1 MADEGSAQ
9 HGENG
14 LLRRLHSEFGFIA
27 GNFLIMVLSWLILDF
42 FSEMPAT
49 YYPLYVQAL
58 GGTAA
63 SIGLIGAVEMVARG
77 LVQIPGGYLADKY
90 GRRWLISTMTFVAA
104 MGRIFYALAPSWEWI
119 LLGAVTVGLTNIYGP
134 ALNAIVAD
142 SVPKERRGM
151 AFSIINLIASVST
164 TPAPL
169 IAGLLY
175 VQMGLVPSMRLGY
188 GLMMAGFLGAALM
201 RTRLKETVE
210 NPTRINLSEMA
221 ASYPRSM
228 RESVNVWRLVPRSAF
243 VLFVANSM
251 TSFII
256 GTFQPIFTLY
266 IIRDLGIGEVA
277 FSYIMTAL
285 FVSMIVLAIPSGKII
300 DKVGKKKPLIV
311 AYLLWAVAIPLFV
324 WGDFWRLILAMSLVG
339 LLQVLVNGAGS
350 ALFADLVPREHR
362 GKVSGSTGFFNM
374 IALAVGQLLGGW
386 MYDNVSHSF
395 SFYLQLALI
404 WAPLLMIYLYVKEP
418 ERKES

>member
-1 MADEGSAQ
+1 MAAEGSDQ
-9 HGENG
+9 HEENG

-104 MGRIFYALAPSWEWI
+104 MGRIFYVLAPSWEWI
-119 LLGAVTVGLTNIYGP
+119 LLGAVTVGVTNIYGP

-142 SVPKERRGM
+142 SVPKEKRGM

-210 NPTRINLSEMA
+210 KPTRINLSEMT

-228 RESVNVWRLVPRSAF
+228 RESVNVWKLVPRSAF
-243 VLFVANSM
+243 VLFVANTM

-256 GTFQPIFTLY
+256 GTFQPVFTLY
-266 IIRDLGIGEVA
+266 IIKDLGIGEVP

-300 DKVGKKKPLIV
+300 DKVGKKKPLI
-311 AYLLWAVAIPLFV
+311 AAFLLWAVAVPLFI
-324 WGDFWRLILAMSLVG
+324 WGDFWRLIMAMSLVG
-339 LLQVLVNGAGS
+339 LLQILVNGAGS
-350 ALFADLVPREHR
+350 ALFADLVPKEHR
-362 GKVSGSTGFFNM
+362 GKVNGSTGFFNM

-386 MYDNVSHSF
+386 MYDNVSHGSP
-395 SFYLQLALI
+395 FYMQLALI

>member
-9 HGENG
+9 YGENG

-188 GLMMAGFLGAALM
+188 ALMMAGFLGAALM

-210 NPTRINLSEMA
+210 NPTRINLSEMT

-266 IIRDLGIGEVA
+266 IIKDLGIGEVA

-285 FVSMIVLAIPSGKII
+285 FVTMIVLAIPSGKII

-311 AYLLWAVAIPLFV
+311 AYLLWAVAVPLFI

-350 ALFADLVPREHR
+350 ALFADLVPKEHR
-362 GKVSGSTGFFNM
+362 GKVNGSTGFFNM

-386 MYDNVSHSF
+386 MYDNVSHGF
-395 SFYLQLALI
+395 PFYLQLALI
-404 WAPLLMIYLYVKEP
+404 WAPLLMICIYVKEP

>member
-14 LLRRLHSEFGFIA
+14 LPRRLHSEFGFIA

-90 GRRWLISTMTFVAA
+90 GRRWLISTMTFMAA
-104 MGRIFYALAPSWEWI
+104 IGRIFYVLAPSWEWI

-256 GTFQPIFTLY
+256 GTYQPVFTLY

-285 FVSMIVLAIPSGKII
+285 FVSMIVLALPAGKII
-300 DKVGKKKPLIV
+300 D
-311 AYLLWAVAIPLFV
+311 
-324 WGDFWRLILAMSLVG
+324 
-339 LLQVLVNGAGS
+339 
-350 ALFADLVPREHR
+350 
-362 GKVSGSTGFFNM
+362 
-374 IALAVGQLLGGW
+374 
-386 MYDNVSHSF
+386 
-395 SFYLQLALI
+395 
-404 WAPLLMIYLYVKEP
+404 
-418 ERKES
+418 

>member
-1 MADEGSAQ
+1 
-9 HGENG
+9 
-14 LLRRLHSEFGFIA
+14 
-27 GNFLIMVLSWLILDF
+27 
-42 FSEMPAT
+42 
-49 YYPLYVQAL
+49 
-58 GGTAA
+58 
-63 SIGLIGAVEMVARG
+63 
-77 LVQIPGGYLADKY
+77 
-90 GRRWLISTMTFVAA
+90 MTFVAA
-104 MGRIFYALAPSWEWI
+104 MGRIFYVLAPSWEWI

-201 RTRLKETVE
+201 RMRLKETVE

-256 GTFQPIFTLY
+256 GTYQPVFTLY

-300 DKVGKKKPLIV
+300 DKVGKKKPLI
-311 AYLLWAVAIPLFV
+311 AAFLLWAVAVPLFI

-350 ALFADLVPREHR
+350 ALFADLVPKEHR

-395 SFYLQLALI
+395 PFYLQLALI
-404 WAPLLMIYLYVKEP
+404 WAPLLMICLYVKEP

>member
-1 MADEGSAQ
+1 MAAEGSDQ
-9 HGENG
+9 HEENG
-14 LLRRLHSEFGFIA
+14 LLRRFHSEFGFIA

-104 MGRIFYALAPSWEWI
+104 MGRIFYVLAPSWEWI

-188 GLMMAGFLGAALM
+188 GLMMVGFLGAALM
-201 RTRLKETVE
+201 RMRLKETVE

-256 GTFQPIFTLY
+256 GTYQPVFTLY

-285 FVSMIVLAIPSGKII
+285 FVSMIILAIPSGKII

-362 GKVSGSTGFFNM
+362 GKVSGSMGFFNM
-374 IALAVGQLLGGW
+374 MALAVGQLLGGW
-386 MYDNVSHSF
+386 MYDNVSHGF
-395 SFYLQLALI
+395 PFYLQLALI

>member
-1 MADEGSAQ
+1 MAAEGSDQ
-9 HGENG
+9 HEENG

-90 GRRWLISTMTFVAA
+90 GRRWLKSTMTFVAA
-104 MGRIFYALAPSWEWI
+104 MGRIFYVLAPSWEWI

-210 NPTRINLSEMA
+210 NPTRINL
-221 ASYPRSM
+221 
-228 RESVNVWRLVPRSAF
+228 
-243 VLFVANSM
+243 
-251 TSFII
+251 
-256 GTFQPIFTLY
+256 
-266 IIRDLGIGEVA
+266 
-277 FSYIMTAL
+277 
-285 FVSMIVLAIPSGKII
+285 
-300 DKVGKKKPLIV
+300 
-311 AYLLWAVAIPLFV
+311 
-324 WGDFWRLILAMSLVG
+324 
-339 LLQVLVNGAGS
+339 
-350 ALFADLVPREHR
+350 
-362 GKVSGSTGFFNM
+362 
-374 IALAVGQLLGGW
+374 
-386 MYDNVSHSF
+386 
-395 SFYLQLALI
+395 
-404 WAPLLMIYLYVKEP
+404 
-418 ERKES
+418 

>member
-1 MADEGSAQ
+1 MAGEDEARDEG
-9 HGENG
+9 NG
-14 LLRRLHSEFGFIA
+14 LLRGLRSEFGFIA
-27 GNFLIMVLSWLILDF
+27 GNFLIMVLSWLVLDF

-63 SIGLIGAVEMVARG
+63 SIGLIGAVEMLARG

-90 GRRWLISTMTFVAA
+90 GRKWLISTMTFVAA
-104 MGRIFYALAPSWEWI
+104 MARIFYALAPSWEWI

-175 VQMGLVPSMRLGY
+175 VQMGLIPSMRLGY
-188 GLMMAGFLGAALM
+188 GLMIVGFLGAALM

-210 NPTRINLSEMA
+210 NPTRINLSEMT
-221 ASYPRSM
+221 ASYPKSM
-228 RESVNVWRLVPRSAF
+228 RESVNVWGLVPRSAF
-243 VLFVANSM
+243 VLFLANTM
-251 TSFII
+251 MSFII
-256 GTFQPIFTLY
+256 GMFQPVFTLY

-277 FSYIMTAL
+277 FSYLMTAL
-285 FVSMIVLAIPSGKII
+285 FVTMIVLAIPSGKIM
-300 DKVGKKKPLIV
+300 DKVGKKKPLM
-311 AYLLWAVAIPLFV
+311 AAFLLWMVAVPLFI
-324 WGDFWRLILAMSLVG
+324 WGDFWRLIVAMSLVG
-339 LLQVLVNGAGS
+339 LLQILVNGAGS

-362 GKVSGSTGFFNM
+362 GKVNGSTGFFNM
-374 IALAVGQLLGGW
+374 VALAVGQLLGGW
-386 MYDNVSHSF
+386 MYDNVNHSF
-395 SFYLQLALI
+395 PFYMQLALV

-418 ERKES
+418 EKKES